1 MITKSIRARLLVAFC
16 FGALLV
22 IVLAV
27 NFTYALVKK
36 VLYSE
41 LDHFL
46 RDKLAYQQIA
56 AAQTNDR
63 VVFRLSEPL
72 LNTMQDPGGK
82 DFFQFRY
89 ADSDEREIFR
99 SSGLPEGVDLPNV
112 GLNDEDSFV
121 GHDAEIVSESLS
133 VNGDTNNLLKSR
145 NFSIPI
151 RCMGIVFEPVSLDEN
166 DELNKN
172 SEMIKVHLVVAH
184 NCSEI
189 EGVLAK
195 LKLQLLAV
203 GGIVSAAV
211 LLITMLIVGSA
222 VRPVGA
228 ISRKISNLEVSDQN
242 ECIDLEN
249 VPSELIPII
258 ERLNELL
265 GRVAKAINQERQF
278 TSNAAHELRNP
289 LAAIRSQV
297 EVSLASES
305 ISDDEYETL
314 YKIFSLQQHME
325 RIVSSLLLLARLDS
339 GSQSVNLEEF
349 PLANLIRKSW
359 KQFFD
364 KASEKGLKT
373 KWEMLESDISIKS
386 DPVLIEIMLSN
397 VFENAVSYTPSDG
410 ELVISSLV
418 TDDTVKIIVKNSNP
432 GIQDE
437 EVSDL
442 MRRFGRKN
450 PNFTSN
456 LGHSGIGFSICRRIA
471 YDHLGGQIRV
481 DVTYDWFIVTIEFP
495 TTVVLGNHYHV

>member
-16 FGALLV
+16 LGSVFV

-27 NFTYALVKK
+27 NFTYSLVKR

-56 AAQTNDR
+56 AAQNGDR
-63 VVFRLSEPL
+63 IVFRLSEPL
-72 LNTMQDPGGK
+72 LNTMQDPGGM
-82 DFFQFRY
+82 DFFQFRFT
-89 ADSDEREIFR
+89 DGREVFR
-99 SSGLPEGVDLPNV
+99 SSGLPEGVNLPIV
-112 GLNDEDSFV
+112 GLESVDYAK
-121 GHDAEIVSESLS
+121 GHDAVISSDRFEVNKSIDNSLS
-133 VNGDTNNLLKSR
+133 PKKE
-145 NFSIPI
+145 SIPI
-151 RCMGIVFEPVSLDEN
+151 RCMGIVFEPASLEDDEGSRSL
-166 DELNKN
+166 E
-172 SEMIKVHLVVAH
+172 SIKVHLVVAH

-189 EGVLAK
+189 EGVLFD
-195 LKLQLLAV
+195 LKSRLLQIGAICSIAALLFTA
-203 GGIVSAAV
+203 
-211 LLITMLIVGSA
+211 LIVRSS
-222 VRPVGA
+222 VKPVGL
-228 ISRKISNLEVSDQN
+228 ISRRISDLKIGDQD
-242 ECIDLEN
+242 ECIDLKD

-258 ERLNELL
+258 ERLNQLL
-265 GRVAKAINQERQF
+265 KRVAKTINQERQF

-289 LAAIRSQV
+289 LAALRSQV
-297 EVSLASES
+297 EVALSSDS

-314 YKIFSLQQHME
+314 YKIFGLQQHME

-349 PLANLIRKSW
+349 PLANLLRKSW

-373 KWEMLESDISIKS
+373 KWEMVESDVSIKS
-386 DPVLIEIMLSN
+386 DPVLIGILLSN
-397 VFENAVSYTPSDG
+397 VFENAVSYTPSG
-410 ELVISSLV
+410 GQLVIRSEV
-418 TDDTVKIIVKNSNP
+418 TKDSVVISVKNSNP
-432 GIQDE
+432 GIQDD

-471 YDHLGGQIRV
+471 YDHLGGQINV
-481 DVTYDWFIVTIEFP
+481 NVTYDWFTVTIEFP
-495 TTVVLGNHYHV
+495 AIVVLGNHYHV

>member
-1 MITKSIRARLLVAFC
+1 MVTKSIRARLLVAFC

-22 IVLAV
+22 IILAV
-27 NFTYALVKK
+27 NFTYSLVKK

-89 ADSDEREIFR
+89 ADADGREIFR

-112 GLNDEDSFV
+112 GLTDDDSSK
-121 GHDAEIVSESLS
+121 GHDAQLISESFRLEGS
-133 VNGDTNNLLKSR
+133 TNNLLKGGSY
-145 NFSIPI
+145 SVPI
-151 RCMGIVFEPVSLDEN
+151 RCMGTVFEPVSLNEDGGA
-166 DELNKN
+166 DSELF
-172 SEMIKVHLVVAH
+172 KVHLVVAH
-184 NCSEI
+184 NCMEI
-189 EGVLAK
+189 ESVLAK
-195 LKLQLLAV
+195 LKSRLFTIGA
-203 GGIVSAAV
+203 IVSVAV
-211 LLITMLIVGSA
+211 LIITTLIVGK
-222 VRPVGA
+222 VVKPVGV
-228 ISRKISNLEVSDQN
+228 ISRKISDLEVGDQN
-242 ECIDLEN
+242 ESIDLDN
-249 VPSELIPII
+249 VPSELVPII
-258 ERLNELL
+258 DRLNELL
-265 GRVAKAINQERQF
+265 SRVAKAINQERQF

-297 EVSLASES
+297 EVALTSQS
-305 ISDDEYETL
+305 IGDEAYETL
-314 YKIFSLQQHME
+314 YNIFSLQQHME

-349 PLANLIRKSW
+349 PLAKELRRSW

-364 KASEKGLKT
+364 KASEKELKT
-373 KWEMLESDISIKS
+373 KWEMVESHVSIQS
-386 DPVLIEIMLSN
+386 DPVLIGIMLSN
-397 VFENAVSYTPSDG
+397 VFDNAVSYTPSGG
-410 ELVISSLV
+410 ELIIRSVV
-418 TDDTVKIIVKNSNP
+418 TEDSVKITVKNSNP
-432 GIQDE
+432 GIQDNE
-437 EVSDL
+437 ISDL

-450 PNFTSN
+450 PNFTSD

-471 YDHLGGQIRV
+471 YDHLGGQIKV

-495 TTVVLGNHYHV
+495 AKVVLGNHYHV